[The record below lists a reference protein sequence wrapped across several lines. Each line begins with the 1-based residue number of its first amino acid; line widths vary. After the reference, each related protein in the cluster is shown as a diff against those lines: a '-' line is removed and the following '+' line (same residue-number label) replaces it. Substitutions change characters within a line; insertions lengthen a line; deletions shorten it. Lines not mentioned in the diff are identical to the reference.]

1 MLSIGVGM
9 EEKIASSLVGLG
21 AFGLVLLFAMIYAMV
36 TPYKELQLIG
46 QGNIADFSGACA
58 GHPQ

>member
-1 MLSIGVGM
+1 M